1 MNSACRPDDS
11 YFAFVLNSRKGRQ
24 GDGNLAR
31 QFTRTEGQEKLARN
45 VEFDPIVWTDVRASS
60 KMDFKSSSAVS
71 KRPIEHKFA
80 GHT

>member
-31 QFTRTEGQEKLARN
+31 QFTRTEGQEKLTRN
-45 VEFDPIVWTDVRASS
+45 VKFDLIVWTDVRASS
-60 KMDFKSSSAVS
+60 KMDFKSSSALGQ
-71 KRPIEHKFA
+71 RPIEHKFA